1 MTYRKTVVHTAQTG
15 VTDLR
20 LTLYFSGTQAR
31 LAGQV
36 TGTTESY
43 DVAVLDVMSGP
54 DAATLRALLRNAH
67 LAAMVAEGFV
77 DS

>member
-1 MTYRKTVVHTAQTG
+1 MTYRKTVIQTAQTG

-31 LAGQV
+31 LAGQAN
-36 TGTTESY
+36 GTTESY
-43 DVAVLDVMSGP
+43 DVALLDVVSGA
-54 DAATLRALLRNAH
+54 DATTLRSLLRNAH
-67 LAAMVAEGFV
+67 LAALVLQGFV